1 MADYKEFY
9 EARKEIID
17 IVKKDLIGP
26 VYEDE
31 ILVERPTQ
39 YYVMG
44 KLYPRAKD
52 EQDNE
57 SDTDEDVTTNSGMD
71 QNTDSYDSA
80 LASTNVID
88 PSTMGVTF
96 TVKPGVKQIKVS
108 VSYAQYHR

>member
-31 ILVERPTQ
+31 ILVERPSQ

-71 QNTDSYDSA
+71 QNLQMLLIQVPWVLLLQLSQA
-80 LASTNVID
+80 LS
-88 PSTMGVTF
+88 
-96 TVKPGVKQIKVS
+96 K
-108 VSYAQYHR
+108 